1 MEGIHDLGGVEGF
14 GPVEPEEDEPTFHER
29 WEARVF
35 VIIRALGRAWARVN
49 IDQFRHAIE
58 RIDPA
63 AYLTHTYYG
72 RWLGGIE
79 NMLVEAGVVT
89 QDEINARVEAQRGEL
104 GLIAARPNPKP
115 DTIPQAELEGARRPL
130 DTEPRFAV
138 GERVVTRNHAV
149 PGHTRLP
156 RYARAKVGT
165 VVLYHDGW
173 VYPDTNAH
181 GRGENPQHLY
191 TVAFDGE
198 ILWGDG
204 CEPGVSVRVDL
215 FEPYLVPIQN
225 AQHPG

>member
-14 GPVEPEEDEPTFHER
+14 GPVEPEENEPAFHER

-35 VIIRALGRAWARVN
+35 AINRALGSTGARSN
-49 IDQFRHAIE
+49 IDQFRHSIE
-58 RIDPA
+58 RIDPV
-63 AYLTHTYYG
+63 AYLTHSYYG
-72 RWLGGIE
+72 RWLGGVE
-79 NMLVEAGVVT
+79 TMLVEAGVVT
-89 QDEINARVEAQRGEL
+89 QDEINARVQSSGGEL
-104 GLIAARPNPKP
+104 GLIAARPSPNPG
-115 DTIPQAELEGARRPL
+115 TIPRPELEGARRAL
-130 DTEPRFAV
+130 GTKPRFAT
-138 GERVVTRNHAV
+138 GERVVTRNHSV

-156 RYARAKVGT
+156 RYARGKVGT

-181 GRGENPQHLY
+181 GDGENPQHLY

-198 ILWGDG
+198 VLWGEG

-225 AQHPG
+225 A